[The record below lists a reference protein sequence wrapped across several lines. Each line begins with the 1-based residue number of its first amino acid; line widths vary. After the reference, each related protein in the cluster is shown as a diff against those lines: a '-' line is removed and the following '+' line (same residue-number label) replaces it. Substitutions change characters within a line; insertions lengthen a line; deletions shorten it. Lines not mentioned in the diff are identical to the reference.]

1 MNRLK
6 TAAFAATALIATAS
20 WAQQAS
26 PVVGLWKNIDDHT
39 GKPKALIR
47 ITENNGEIKGKI
59 EKLFREAGEEAQ
71 PKCDKC
77 DDERKDQPVIGMTIL
92 TGMKQDGGEFNGGKI
107 LDPNNGKVYRSKM
120 TLVEGGKKL
129 KVRGYIGM
137 PMIGRTQV
145 WVRQDDGAQ

>member
-6 TAAFAATALIATAS
+6 IVAFAATALIATAS
-20 WAQQAS
+20 LAQQAS

-59 EKLFREAGEEAQ
+59 EKLYREAGEEAQ

-129 KVRGYIGM
+129 NVRGYIGM

-145 WVRQDDGAQ
+145 WVRQDDSAQ